1 MPNTDSSSS
10 RGITPEVAARYLKVC
25 AMVER
30 GATSEERE
38 TAKNVKERLEA
49 RYPGIGVYAA
59 FREQLNKQAGAAGAG
74 SSSAPPPP
82 TPANTARVVF
92 DFFKGVV
99 GQVTER
105 QRVDAMAATVRPRI
119 VMDRD
124 GNVKVSL
131 RIPWETIAAAA
142 EVSDVSLYALCE
154 SLGAQLS
161 EALIA
166 ELENEL

>member
-1 MPNTDSSSS
+1 MPTPDSSSS

-25 AMVER
+25 VMVER
-30 GATSEERE
+30 GSTPEERE

-49 RYPGIGVYAA
+49 RYPGIAVYAA
-59 FREQLNKQAGAAGAG
+59 FREQLNKQAGASGA
-74 SSSAPPPP
+74 SSAAPPPAP
-82 TPANTARVVF
+82 GNTARVVF

-119 VMDRD
+119 VMDHD
-124 GNVKVSL
+124 GNVKVAF
-131 RIPWETIAAAA
+131 RVPWETISAAAS
-142 EVSDVSLYALCE
+142 VSDLGLYALCE
-154 SLGAQLS
+154 SIGSQLS